1 MDSES
6 SQIAL
11 GLSGEG
17 GGCKRCLA
25 DAKGKLPAIPL
36 WSAVVWE
43 GTFVTGDGDSP
54 LVSWAALPTLLS
66 LSALP
71 FLDHVP

>member
-1 MDSES
+1 M
-6 SQIAL
+6 
-11 GLSGEG
+11 SGRHA
-17 GGCKRCLA
+17 KR
-25 DAKGKLPAIPL
+25 KLPAIPL
-36 WSAVVWE
+36 WGAVVWE

-54 LVSWAALPTLLS
+54 LVSWAALPTLPS